1 MSGNL
6 MGQDVRAR
14 MAAILLT
21 RAQNRLVVRVGVDFV
36 SGEFPHIGLR
46 RRISIYL
53 LTFCKTEGQ
62 EGFFE
67 VRYLSDDDPTGWY
80 QAKFELKPLYTIGP
94 WGSELLAVPE
104 QERSLIA
111 LQSQLALWEILFPPF
126 VSAAEEMIGV
136 KDQRGSFSN
145 RPIMNPRTM
154 IHFSRLY
161 GRLEQLLKSGGSSD
175 VWVAETFLKRL
186 GPYLAASVKVW
197 ADWNRQFGIE

>member
-1 MSGNL
+1 VSGNL

-67 VRYLSDDDPTGWY
+67 VRYVSDDDPAGWY
-80 QAKFELKPLYTIGP
+80 QADFHLKPLYTIGP
-94 WGSELLAVPE
+94 LTPELYNDPHPDLTTV
-104 QERSLIA
+104 QSL
-111 LQSQLALWEILFPPF
+111 LALWEMVFPPF

-136 KDQRGSFSN
+136 KDQKGSFSN
-145 RPIMNPRTM
+145 RPIMSPRTM
-154 IHFSRLY
+154 MHLTRLY
-161 GRLEQLLKSGGSSD
+161 GRLEQFSKLGGSPD

>member
-1 MSGNL
+1 

-80 QAKFELKPLYTIGP
+80 QAKFQLKPLYTVGP
-94 WGSELLAVPE
+94 LTLELCNDPHPDLTTVQAH
-104 QERSLIA
+104 
-111 LQSQLALWEILFPPF
+111 LALWEM
-126 VSAAEEMIGV
+126 V
-136 KDQRGSFSN
+136 
-145 RPIMNPRTM
+145 
-154 IHFSRLY
+154 
-161 GRLEQLLKSGGSSD
+161 
-175 VWVAETFLKRL
+175 
-186 GPYLAASVKVW
+186 
-197 ADWNRQFGIE
+197 

>member
-80 QAKFELKPLYTIGP
+80 QAKFELKPLHTVGP
-94 WGSELLAVPE
+94 LTPELYNDSHPDLTTV
-104 QERSLIA
+104 QN
-111 LQSQLALWEILFPPF
+111 QLALWEMVFPPF
-126 VSAAEEMIGV
+126 VSAAEEVIGK
-136 KDQRGSFSN
+136 KDQKGSFSD

-154 IHFSRLY
+154 MHLTRLY
-161 GRLEQLLKSGGSSD
+161 GWLEQLSKSGGSPD